1 MRIFKSTRLNST
13 FILAV
18 LTSAALL
25 SACGQKGPL
34 KLPPTLPPEVAPTTS
49 AQPEKALATAPSVA
63 SDAPNAKT
71 GK

>member
-13 FILAV
+13 FILAA

-34 KLPPTLPPEVAPTTS
+34 KLPKTLPPEVAPTTS
-49 AQPEKALATAPSVA
+49 TQPEKTLATAPSVT
-63 SDAPNAKT
+63 SDAPNAKN